1 MSTSLN
7 SKIALSLLA
16 VVAIGGGAFLFST
29 GSEVVDSVP
38 AGQTEDVDVVVYK
51 SELCGCCQ
59 SWVEHMQGTG
69 FEVSV
74 VTVDNTMAAR
84 ESLGIPNKLGSC
96 HSAKVGKF
104 FVEGHVPAD
113 LVHKLMADKPADI
126 LGISA
131 PGMPQG
137 SPGMPSAHPVEYDI
151 IAYHTDGSTS
161 VYATR
166 QGTVSSE

>member
-1 MSTSLN
+1 MSTLIN
-7 SKIALSLLA
+7 SKVTFSLLA
-16 VVAIGGGAFLFST
+16 VVAIAGGAFLFSP
-29 GSEVVDSVP
+29 GSDAVHSAAAVQAEN
-38 AGQTEDVDVVVYK
+38 VDVVVYK
-51 SELCGCCQ
+51 SEFCGCCQ

-69 FEVSV
+69 LAVSV

-84 ESLGIPNKLGSC
+84 QSLGIPNQLGSC
-96 HSAKVGKF
+96 HSAKVGKYS
-104 FVEGHVPAD
+104 VEGHVPAD
-113 LVHKLMADKPADI
+113 LVQKLMTEKPTDI
-126 LGISA
+126 LGIAA

-166 QGTVSSE
+166 QGTITGE